1 MQICVLVVTYRQTIA
16 ITYEY
21 SQMNAPNAP
30 VIPNSNSSMRRFLK
44 IVNLRPD
51 EAERTLLMFLFYG
64 ATSIGAV
71 WLEYS
76 SSTLFLEAYTAEKLT
91 WVYIATAFVVT
102 AFGVFY
108 SWLQKLFPLR
118 WVMLGISCL
127 LALPLPFAWFG
138 LIQKGTFFY
147 MAAVFGIRLWVEGIY
162 VLSNI
167 NNDIAANQLFNIR
180 EIKRAFPLISTGIIV
195 AEIVGGF
202 SYPFLVAWGGGAVNM
217 TLATCLM
224 LFIGSCVL
232 FYLSTRYKQA
242 FPNSVYNSEED
253 REMSTRALK
262 GNILKYVWLLFGFFI
277 AAQVL
282 FFMIEFQYQS
292 QLEIHLKTEEAIGSF
307 LGIFG
312 GIMGVFKLALQLFG
326 SSRIIERI
334 GVFLAVLMPP
344 VGIIITGTLAGFA
357 PFGLLIGFVVLK
369 FFDELF
375 RFTIV
380 AATAPTLFQAVPD
393 LLRSQIQSF
402 VRGIADPL
410 ATGGAGVLIWLV
422 SEIFRRNNISVDVS
436 AHWFAGVIVV
446 VAMIWVAIIWLL
458 RRGYLEL
465 LIQSVER
472 GQLSLSTVDTREL
485 RRAVSESMSR
495 AETQTEQSV
504 CIELLTQIA
513 PQAVNESLAPV
524 LLQMTPDLQA
534 QSIAAMLENPE
545 SRYLP
550 YIHQVM
556 QSHQASPQVQ
566 ALCLRYVLLADEQ
579 NRDIDSL
586 RKYLGP
592 EQNPIIR
599 GTAVALMMRL
609 GASSQV
615 AEATNTLR
623 HMITSPSQPERVLG
637 CRALAEAAFMQSLR
651 FYVPQLLQDPSIE
664 VRCALLK
671 AIAATR
677 ASEYFPSIIRGLHY
691 KATRKAAH
699 DALVTL
705 GDDAIAPLL
714 ELTASDRSPDNVR
727 IHAWD
732 ILGEIGSQGS
742 ISVLAN
748 NLLTSW
754 GKHRRQILRTLIRI
768 PQEQGIEAILELVG
782 RSGIEKLVVQELGV
796 MTEAWAGVV
805 DLSIDKVANT
815 EMGLLLDSLQN
826 EAINSLERIFLL
838 MKLLYSG
845 SAIQAASFN
854 ILSDSKSSLARGM
867 EILDNTVDLSVKQ
880 IILSVV
886 DNRSIPD
893 KLNILATLHP
903 YKPLSPINRLQQL
916 VELRYCLSDWTL
928 ACCFHVART
937 QWWSLTAE
945 TMLKCLEHSTGFVR
959 EAVIAYLQVASPRSL
974 MKVLPRLLKDRDSLV
989 LAQSRA
995 IYYYFQNNGKNILN
1009 LSNNLHESKD
1019 IDTEIKARM
1028 IGKPNGYGES

>member
-1 MQICVLVVTYRQTIA
+1 
-16 ITYEY
+16 
-21 SQMNAPNAP
+21 MNAPVNAS
-30 VIPNSNSSMRRFLK
+30 VIPNPNSSMRRFLK

-76 SSTLFLEAYTAEKLT
+76 SSTLFLEAYKAENLT

-118 WVMLGISCL
+118 WVMLGISFL
-127 LALPLPFAWFG
+127 LALPLPFAWMG
-138 LIQKGTFFY
+138 LMQKGSFIY

-202 SYPFLVAWGGGAVNM
+202 SYPFLVSWGGAINM
-217 TLATCLM
+217 TLATCFM
-224 LFIGSCVL
+224 LFMGSCVL

-242 FPNSVYNSEED
+242 FPNSVYNNDED
-253 REMSTRALK
+253 SDISTRSLQ
-262 GNILKYVWLLFGFFI
+262 GNILNYVWLLFGFFV

-282 FFMIEFQYQS
+282 FFMIEFQYQT
-292 QLEIHLKTEEAIGSF
+292 QLETHLKTEEAIGSF

-334 GVFLAVLMPP
+334 GVFFAVLMPP
-344 VGIIITGTLAGFA
+344 AGIIITGTLAGFA

-393 LLRSQIQSF
+393 QFRSQMQSF

-410 ATGGAGVLIWLV
+410 ATGGAGVLIWVV
-422 SEIFRRNNISVDVS
+422 SEIFKQRGIDSDIFS
-436 AHWFAGVIVV
+436 HWFAGVIVL
-446 VAMIWVAIIWLL
+446 VAIIWVAVIWLL

-472 GQLSLSTVDTREL
+472 GQLSLMAVDTREL
-485 RRAVSESMSR
+485 RRAVSESMTR

-504 CIELLTQIA
+504 CIDLLTQIA
-513 PQAVNESLAPV
+513 PQAVGESLAP
-524 LLQMTPDLQA
+524 LLAQMNPDLQA
-534 QSIAAMLENPE
+534 QSIEAMLANPE
-545 SRYLP
+545 AKYLP
-550 YIHQVM
+550 SIREVM
-556 QSHQASPQVQ
+556 QSPQASPQVQ
-566 ALCLRYVLLADEQ
+566 ALCLRYVLLADDK

-623 HMITSPSQPERVLG
+623 HMITSSSQPERVIG

-664 VRCALLK
+664 VRCALLR

-677 ASEYFPSIIRGLHY
+677 ASEYFPSVIRGLHY
-691 KATRKAAH
+691 KATRKASH
-699 DALVTL
+699 EALVTL
-705 GDDAIAPLL
+705 GDDAISSLIDLAY
-714 ELTASDRSPDNVR
+714 SDRSPDNARVQ
-727 IHAWD
+727 AWD
-732 ILGEIGSQGS
+732 ILGEIGTQTS
-742 ISVLAN
+742 ISVLAS
-748 NLLTSW
+748 NLSQTW

-768 PQEQGIEAILELVG
+768 PQEQGIEAVLELMG
-782 RSGIEKLVVQELGV
+782 RSGIEKMVVQELGV
-796 MTEAWAGVV
+796 MTEAWAAIEDVPEDQISTV
-805 DLSIDKVANT
+805 EA
-815 EMGLLLDSLQN
+815 GLLLDSLRT
-826 EAINSLERIFLL
+826 EAIDSLERIFLL
-838 MKLLYSG
+838 MKLLYSS
-845 SAIQAASFN
+845 SAIQAAAFN
-854 ILSDSKSSLARGM
+854 ILSGSKGSLARGM
-867 EILDNTVDLSVKQ
+867 EILDNTVDLSIKQ
-880 IILSVV
+880 ILLSVV
-886 DNRSIPD
+886 DNRSISD
-893 KLNILATLHP
+893 KLGVLSTIHP
-903 YKPLSPINRLQQL
+903 YQPLSPLKRLQQL

-928 ACCFHVART
+928 TCCLHVART
-937 QWWSLTAE
+937 QFWSLPAE
-945 TMLKCLEHSTGFVR
+945 TMLKCIEHPTGFVR
-959 EAVIAYLQVASPRSL
+959 EAVIAYLQVSSPRSL
-974 MKVLPRLLKDRDSLV
+974 VRILPRLLKDRNPLV
-989 LAQSRA
+989 LAQAKA
-995 IYYYFQNNGKNILN
+995 ISYYFQNNGKNTLN
-1009 LSNNLHESKD
+1009 LSDNSHESKD
-1019 IDTEIKARM
+1019 IDTEIRARM
-1028 IGKPNGYGES
+1028 AGKPTGYGES